1 MTALPTVMA
10 GAKPDW
16 NVLLR
21 EVIKGEWRDPISGK
35 PVVVPFE
42 TIRIEE
48 TLDGGA
54 ADLVAPLNI
63 GRRLAVI
70 SDHNTHEAMGK
81 RVAKELKGWASVD
94 EIVFP
99 GNTHCDE
106 PTIAEMKERTRHC
119 DGCVVV
125 GSGSL
130 SDTVKY
136 ATFEDGRKYAS
147 FATAASM
154 NGYGAGT
161 ASVTLGNGYKTSVPA
176 HAPRGVFID
185 LTVNAAAPTWL
196 SAAGLGDSLCRPT
209 AQVEWWASH
218 RLLDTAYSEAPFL
231 LFTEQDDEKRMCET
245 AGDLAQHSIAANGYL
260 YRVLMLASF
269 GNNLVGTSHSGS
281 MGEHQV
287 SHWIDMF
294 AGSAHPGTTHGQQV
308 GVATIALARLH
319 RALINLSKPPRI
331 KPTQIS
337 EADFVL
343 RYGEDI
349 GRMMFGE
356 AKKKSF
362 DRDGADSFNRR
373 VEAVWPQLCE
383 EIKGMMIDP
392 DALAATLRAAGGPT
406 TATEL
411 GLSRDVWR
419 KAMKHARDVRNRWS
433 FLDLADD
440 AGLLDD
446 FISSDPQ

>member
-1 MTALPTVMA
+1 MTEAAEKTRTR
-10 GAKPDW
+10 KDW
-16 NVLLR
+16 NSLIR
-21 EVIKGEWRDPISGK
+21 EVISGEWRDPATGK
-35 PVVVPFE
+35 RCAVPFE

-54 ADLVAPLNI
+54 ADLVAPLKI
-63 GRRLAVI
+63 GRKLAVVM
-70 SDHNTHEAMGK
+70 DTNTVEAMGR
-81 RVAKELKGWASVD
+81 RVAKELKGWASIE

-99 GNTHCDE
+99 GDTHCDE
-106 PTIAEMKERTRHC
+106 ATIALMMEKTRHC
-119 DGCVVV
+119 EGCVVV

-136 ATFEDGRKYAS
+136 ATFKDGRKYAS

-185 LTVNAAAPTWL
+185 LAVSAAAPHWL

-209 AQVEWWASH
+209 AQVEWWAAH
-218 RLLDTAYSEAPFL
+218 RLLDTPFMQTPFD
-231 LFTEQDDEKRMCET
+231 LFNVEDDEALMIKT
-245 AGDLAQHSIAANGYL
+245 APDYPRHSLEANGYL

-269 GNNLVGTSHSGS
+269 GNNIVGSSHSGS

-294 AGSAHPGTTHGQQV
+294 AGKAHPGTTHGQQV
-308 GVATIALARLH
+308 GVASIALARLH
-319 RALINLSKPPRI
+319 RRLLDQEKPPHIR
-331 KPTQIS
+331 PTKIS
-337 EADFVL
+337 ADDFAQ

-349 GRMMFGE
+349 GRMMYAE

-362 DRDGADSFNRR
+362 DVAGTATFNRR
-373 VEAVWPQLCE
+373 LDEVWPQLRQE
-383 EIKGMMIDP
+383 
-392 DALAATLRAAGGPT
+392 LAAMMMPPEEMARIIASAGGPT

-411 GLSRDVWR
+411 GLPRDIWR
-419 KAMKHARDVRNRWS
+419 SAMKHARDVRNRWS
-433 FLDLADD
+433 LLDLADD

-446 FISSDPQ
+446 FLLNDPQ